1 MGIDLASARFLSLLG
16 RAGVDFSQ
24 TATLGRQNLFAK
36 PFQLSQALRDTG
48 REVDGSMAAELLKTG
63 YSEPFFEF
71 LGAKRVDSIDATAY
85 EQATLV
91 HDLNRPIPADLHASY
106 SAVFDG
112 GTLEHVFNFPTAVE
126 NAMRLVRPHGHFIT
140 ITTANNYC
148 GHGFY
153 QFSPELMY
161 RVLSPANGFE
171 IEGLFLHEISG
182 RLDAATIWQIVD
194 PATLGRRINIR
205 NSVPTLMMVV
215 ARRTSDTN
223 PLRDF
228 PQQSDYVQTWQ
239 ADSTKSVRIDT
250 GLRART
256 RAMRT
261 ALRRPLNSFADL
273 RDLLRATRDLGK
285 SEPTARR
292 LKLDSSFI
300 REWKSGP

>member
-16 RAGVDFSQ
+16 QAGVDFSR

-36 PFQLSQALRDTG
+36 PFQLSRALRNTG
-48 REVDGSMAAELLKTG
+48 RGVDDFAAAGLLKTG
-63 YSEPFFEF
+63 YAEPFFEF
-71 LGAKRVDSIDATAY
+71 LGAKGVDSVDATAY

-91 HDLNRPIPADLHASY
+91 HDLNSPIPLELHARY
-106 SAVFDG
+106 TAVFDG
-112 GTLEHVFNFPTAVE
+112 GTLEHVFNFPIAVE
-126 NAMRLVRPHGHFIT
+126 NAMRMVSPQGHLIT

-182 RLDAATIWQIVD
+182 RLDSVTVWQIPD
-194 PATLGRRINIR
+194 PASLGRRINIR

-215 ARRTSDTN
+215 ARRTEDKA
-223 PLRDF
+223 PLSTF

-239 ADSTKSVRIDT
+239 AKSVGTARVDS
-250 GLRART
+250 GFRART

-261 ALRRPLNSFADL
+261 VLRVPLSTLADL
-273 RDLLRATRDLGK
+273 QDRMKAIGGLGR

-292 LKLDSSFI
+292 LRLDSSFI
-300 REWKSGP
+300 REWTSGP